1 MKTFSLNKVIAIFA
15 LLFLIGG
22 GKTLAETTA
31 TLQASST
38 DPSQGRP
45 EFAYTINNVNVLNG
59 GVIDY
64 GYWNVNLYS
73 VVNSPANAAAFAF
86 YAVAGKPNTYYI
98 YNYSAKKWVTYDLAT
113 SYNNDMKGFLK
124 LSDTKTEGCYF
135 EITSCTNDTHS
146 GYQMRPYASD
156 GTIDEDCYLNYNGG
170 NGANVSLT
178 VGLWKDP
185 GSQDKG
191 ACWILKKVDLEVNS
205 IQTSTNEAKPE
216 HVFTMRNANGDYVN
230 SNLYRT
236 LAASDYAQ
244 FAFYEVSGKASAYY
258 IYNYSAKKWLKY
270 TTSATYT
277 KGKDFVFNGEKSER
291 SEFYITDAAKDGVS
305 GVQIQPYN
313 AAGNAA
319 NNYLNFYG
327 GGGDNVAHTIGNYT
341 TDGNNDAGSLW
352 VFTEVEIANNNAV
365 ITNKTMSEG
374 SVVSTLLENHTGNGT
389 KLLKET
395 AIDWTKQKVIAEID
409 LSTCGTGTE
418 DLFSIGE
425 NIQTFEANNIHMYK
439 KSDGSI
445 TAYLVGNPIKGGITG
460 FESSTLLDGNML
472 RVELSSEKGF
482 VVNDVVVFS
491 KEAINQYSEQ
501 YYTNQFFSLSNIQVG
516 SGEGTNQESRA
527 KYNYISVATKDYQTA
542 TVTSSNTLDEVT
554 VNSFNAQNDVDVQLK
569 RSLTPT
575 QWNTFCVPFTI
586 SEDVIAEK
594 FGAGT
599 LVYTFGSM
607 NGNVMNFAHST
618 TIEAGTPYIVK
629 PTKEVV
635 NPSFTGVNIEATAA
649 KKVGADGYFMQGI
662 YSAKTDLTTDGT
674 NLFLGDGNKFY
685 KPAGATTAKMKG
697 LRAFFIVPQGTNLA
711 ALRANIDGATT
722 AIDELTAVV
731 EQPTDNRIYNLQG
744 QFVGTSFEGLHG
756 VYVQNG
762 KKVLV
767 K

>member
-1 MKTFSLNKVIAIFA
+1 MKTFSLNKIFAIFA

-38 DPSQGRP
+38 DPSLGKP
-45 EFAYTINNVNVLNG
+45 EFAYTINNVNVIDG
-59 GVIDY
+59 TIDY

-73 VVNSPANAAAFAF
+73 VVNSPANAASFAF
-86 YAVAGKPNTYYI
+86 YAVAGKSNTYYI

-113 SYNNDMKGFLK
+113 SYNNNMKGFLK

-170 NGANVSLT
+170 NGANASLT

-191 ACWILKKVDLEVNS
+191 ACWILKKVDLGVNS

-216 HVFTMRNANGDYVN
+216 HVFTMRNANNSYVN
-230 SNLYRT
+230 SNLYCAT
-236 LAASDYAQ
+236 STSDYAQ
-244 FAFYEVSGKASAYY
+244 FAFYEVSGKTSAYY

-277 KGKDFVFNGEKSER
+277 KGQDFVSNGEKSER

-319 NNYLNFYG
+319 NNYLNFYK
-327 GGGDNVAHTIGNYT
+327 GGDQNTNNTIGNYT

-374 SVVSTLLENHTGNGT
+374 SVVSTLLENHTGDGT

-395 AIDWTKQKVIAEID
+395 AIDWTQQKVIAEID

-418 DLFSIGE
+418 DLFSIGKD
-425 NIQTFEANNIHMYK
+425 IQTFKENNIHVYK
-439 KSDGSI
+439 TSGGI
-445 TAYLVGNPIKGGITG
+445 TAYLVGNPASGGATAFG
-460 FESSTLLDGNML
+460 PVSFDGNIL

-482 VVNDVVVFS
+482 VVNDRAIFS
-491 KEAINQYSEQ
+491 KEIINQYSEQ
-501 YYTNQFFSLSNIQVG
+501 KYGKQFFSLSNIQVG
-516 SGEGTNQESRA
+516 SGEGTNQETKA
-527 KYNYISVATKDYQTA
+527 TYNYISVVTNDYKAA
-542 TVTSSNTLDEVT
+542 TVTSSNTLDEVA
-554 VNSFNAQNDVDVQLK
+554 VNSFNAQNNVDVQLK
-569 RSLTPT
+569 RTLSPEH
-575 QWNTFCVPFTI
+575 WNSFCVPFAI
-586 SEDVIAEK
+586 SADVIAEK

-599 LVYTFGSM
+599 QICTFGSM
-607 NGNVMNFAHST
+607 NGNVMNFDHST
-618 TIEAGTPYIVK
+618 TIEAGKPYIVK

-635 NPSFTGVNIEATAA
+635 DPSFTSVNIEATAA

-685 KPAGATTAKMKG
+685 KPAGTTTARMKG

-722 AIDELTAVV
+722 AIDELTTVV

>member
-1 MKTFSLNKVIAIFA
+1 MKTFSLNKIIAIFA

-45 EFAYTINNVNVLNG
+45 EFAYTINNVNVLDG

-73 VVNSPANAAAFAF
+73 VRNTPANAAAFAF
-86 YAVAGKPNTYYI
+86 YAVAGKSNTYYI

-113 SYNNDMKGFLK
+113 SYNSGQGFLK

-135 EITSCTNDTHS
+135 EITSCTKDTHS

-156 GTIDEDCYLNYNGG
+156 GTIDEDRYLNYYGG
-170 NGANVSLT
+170 NGANESIT
-178 VGLWKDP
+178 VGLWKDN
-185 GSQDKG
+185 GSSDAG
-191 ACWILKKVDLEVNS
+191 SCWILKEADLGV
-205 IQTSTNEAKPE
+205 K
-216 HVFTMRNANGDYVN
+216 AN
-230 SNLYRT
+230 
-236 LAASDYAQ
+236 
-244 FAFYEVSGKASAYY
+244 
-258 IYNYSAKKWLKY
+258 
-270 TTSATYT
+270 
-277 KGKDFVFNGEKSER
+277 
-291 SEFYITDAAKDGVS
+291 
-305 GVQIQPYN
+305 
-313 AAGNAA
+313 
-319 NNYLNFYG
+319 
-327 GGGDNVAHTIGNYT
+327 
-341 TDGNNDAGSLW
+341 
-352 VFTEVEIANNNAV
+352 
-365 ITNKTMSEG
+365 ITNTSLATG
-374 SVVSTLLENHTGNGT
+374 SIVSTVLENHTGDGT
-389 KLLKET
+389 KFTRET
-395 AIDWTKQKVIAEID
+395 AIDWTTQKIVAEID
-409 LSTCGTGTE
+409 ISTCGTGTE
-418 DLFSIGE
+418 DLFSIGDDATSW
-425 NIQTFEANNIHMYK
+425 NAVNIHMYRTGT
-439 KSDGSI
+439 SGFS
-445 TAYLVGNPIKGGITG
+445 AYLSGNANSKDGTGVTNGIVP
-460 FESSTLLDGNML
+460 DGNIL
-472 RVELSSEKGF
+472 RVEVSSEKGF
-482 VVNDVVVFS
+482 VVNGTVLFS
-491 KEAINQYSEQ
+491 KEKINQYS
-501 YYTNQFFSLSNIQVG
+501 TLFSLSTIKVG
-516 SGEGTNQESRA
+516 SGENNQNSRA

-607 NGNVMNFAHST
+607 NGNVMNFTPST
-618 TIEAGTPYIVK
+618 IIEAGKPYIVK
-629 PTKEVV
+629 PANTVV
-635 NPSFTGVNIEATAA
+635 NPTFTGVNIEAVAA
-649 KKVGADGYFMQGI
+649 KQVGANGFFMQGT
-662 YSAKTDLTTDGT
+662 YGAKTDLTTDGT
-674 NLFLGDGNKFY
+674 NLFLGEGNKFY
-685 KPAGATTAKMKG
+685 KPSGTTTARMKG

-722 AIDELTAVV
+722 AIDELTTVV

>member
-1 MKTFSLNKVIAIFA
+1 MKTFSLNKIFAIFA

-45 EFAYTINNVNVLNG
+45 DFAYTINNVNAID
-59 GVIDY
+59 GVADY

-73 VVNSPANAAAFAF
+73 VRNNPTNAASFAF

-113 SYNNDMKGFLK
+113 SYNNMQGFLK

-135 EITSCTNDTHS
+135 EITSCTKDTHS

-156 GTIDEDCYLNYNGG
+156 GTIDTDRYLNYNGG
-170 NGANVSLT
+170 NGANASKT
-178 VGLWKDP
+178 VGLWQDP
-185 GSQDKG
+185 GSSDAG
-191 ACWILKKVDLEVNS
+191 SCWILKEADLGV
-205 IQTSTNEAKPE
+205 K
-216 HVFTMRNANGDYVN
+216 AN
-230 SNLYRT
+230 
-236 LAASDYAQ
+236 
-244 FAFYEVSGKASAYY
+244 
-258 IYNYSAKKWLKY
+258 
-270 TTSATYT
+270 
-277 KGKDFVFNGEKSER
+277 
-291 SEFYITDAAKDGVS
+291 
-305 GVQIQPYN
+305 
-313 AAGNAA
+313 
-319 NNYLNFYG
+319 
-327 GGGDNVAHTIGNYT
+327 
-341 TDGNNDAGSLW
+341 
-352 VFTEVEIANNNAV
+352 
-365 ITNKTMSEG
+365 ITNTSLAEG
-374 SVVSTLLENHTGNGT
+374 SVVSTVLENHTGDGT
-389 KLLKET
+389 QLVKET
-395 AIDWTKQKVIAEID
+395 AIDWTTQKIVAEID
-409 LSTCGTGTE
+409 ISTCGTGTE
-418 DLFSIGE
+418 DLFSIGKDA
-425 NIQTFEANNIHMYK
+425 ITWSANNIHMYK
-439 KSDGSI
+439 ASGGI
-445 TAYLVGNPIKGGITG
+445 TAYLVGNPVGGGATAFG
-460 FESSTLLDGNML
+460 PVSFDGNIL

-482 VVNDVVVFS
+482 VVNDRVIFS
-491 KEAINQYSEQ
+491 KEIINQYSEQ
-501 YYTNQFFSLSNIQVG
+501 YYKEQFFSLSTIKVG
-516 SGEGTNQESRA
+516 SGEGTNQETKA
-527 KYNYISVATKDYQTA
+527 TYNYIRVVTNDYQAA

-569 RSLTPT
+569 RSLSPAH
-575 QWNTFCVPFTI
+575 WNSFCVPFTI
-586 SEDVIAEK
+586 SADVIAEK

-607 NGNVMNFAHST
+607 NGNVMNFAPST
-618 TIEAGTPYIVK
+618 TIEAGKPYIVK

-635 NPSFTGVNIEATAA
+635 DPSFTGVNIEATAA

-685 KPAGATTAKMKG
+685 KPAGTTTARMKG

-722 AIDELTAVV
+722 SIDEFATVV

>member
-1 MKTFSLNKVIAIFA
+1 M
-15 LLFLIGG
+15 
-22 GKTLAETTA
+22 
-31 TLQASST
+31 QASST
-38 DPSQGRP
+38 DPSLGRP
-45 EFAYTINNVNVLNG
+45 DFAYTINNVNVLDG

-73 VVNSPANAAAFAF
+73 VVNSPANAASFAF
-86 YAVAGKPNTYYI
+86 YAVAGKSNTYYI

-113 SYNNDMKGFLK
+113 SYNNNMKGFLK

-191 ACWILKKVDLEVNS
+191 ACWILKKVDLGVNS

-216 HVFTMRNANGDYVN
+216 HVFTMRNANNSYVN
-230 SNLYRT
+230 SNLYCAT
-236 LAASDYAQ
+236 STSDYAQ
-244 FAFYEVSGKASAYY
+244 FAFYEVSGKTSAYY

-277 KGKDFVFNGEKSER
+277 VGKDFVSNGEKSER
-291 SEFYITDAAKDGVS
+291 CEFYITDAAKDGVS

-327 GGGDNVAHTIGNYT
+327 GGGANVSNTIGNYT

-365 ITNKTMSEG
+365 ITSTTIPTGTSTNLKTNWKATKNTAWEVTTPIDWNTQQLIVTVDLNGVYAADAQGNRVVLCVTGADDELGWTENTGRSIFYNYSSTQVQGYVLEG
-374 SVVSTLLENHTGNGT
+374 DNANTGRLTYTNPLVFRYTKDGMYLGDEATPTHNSTRLA
-389 KLLKET
+389 KLLS
-395 AIDWTKQKVIAEID
+395 QKNIK
-409 LSTCGTGTE
+409 
-418 DLFSIGE
+418 IG
-425 NIQTFEANNIHMYK
+425 ANNEACSGTYTIQLASNDYAPAQTY
-439 KSDGSI
+439 SDNI
-445 TAYLVGNPIKGGITG
+445 
-460 FESSTLLDGNML
+460 L
-472 RVELSSEKGF
+472 RE
-482 VVNDVVVFS
+482 
-491 KEAINQYSEQ
+491 
-501 YYTNQFFSLSNIQVG
+501 
-516 SGEGTNQESRA
+516 
-527 KYNYISVATKDYQTA
+527 TA
-542 TVTSSNTLDEVT
+542 TV
-554 VNSFNAQNDVDVQLK
+554 SFNAQDNVDVQLE
-569 RSLTPT
+569 RTLSPEY
-575 QWNTFCVPFTI
+575 WNTFCVPFTI
-586 SEDVIAEK
+586 SADVIKEK
-594 FGAGT
+594 FGEGT
-599 LVYTFGSM
+599 QVCTFGSM
-607 NGNVMNFAHST
+607 EGTVMNFAHST
-618 TIEAGTPYIVK
+618 SIEAGKPYIVK

-635 NPSFTGVNIEATAA
+635 DPTFTGVNIEATAA
-649 KKVGADGYFMQGI
+649 KQVGANGYFMQGI
-662 YSAKTDLTTDGT
+662 YSVKTDLTTDGT

-685 KPAGATTAKMKG
+685 KPLGTTTAKMKG
-697 LRAFFIVPQGTNLA
+697 MRAFFIVPQGTNFA

-722 AIDELTAVV
+722 AIDDLTTVV

>member
-38 DPSQGRP
+38 DPSLGRP

-59 GVIDY
+59 TTIDY

-73 VVNSPANAAAFAF
+73 VVNSPANAASFAF
-86 YAVAGKPNTYYI
+86 YAVAGKSNTYYI

-113 SYNNDMKGFLK
+113 SYDNTKGFLK

-156 GTIDEDCYLNYNGG
+156 GTIDEDRYLNFNGG
-170 NGANVSLT
+170 NGANASIT
-178 VGLWKDP
+178 VGLWQDP
-185 GSQDKG
+185 GSSDAG
-191 ACWILKKVDLEVNS
+191 SCWILKEADLGVKANITNTSLAAGSIVNS
-205 IQTSTNEAKPE
+205 LYTN
-216 HVFTMRNANGDYVN
+216 Y
-230 SNLYRT
+230 
-236 LAASDYAQ
+236 Q
-244 FAFYEVSGKASAYY
+244 
-258 IYNYSAKKWLKY
+258 
-270 TTSATYT
+270 
-277 KGKDFVFNGEKSER
+277 
-291 SEFYITDAAKDGVS
+291 
-305 GVQIQPYN
+305 
-313 AAGNAA
+313 
-319 NNYLNFYG
+319 
-327 GGGDNVAHTIGNYT
+327 
-341 TDGNNDAGSLW
+341 
-352 VFTEVEIANNNAV
+352 
-365 ITNKTMSEG
+365 
-374 SVVSTLLENHTGNGT
+374 GNGT
-389 KLLKET
+389 QFVKET
-395 AIDWTKQKVIAEID
+395 AIDWTNQKVVAEID
-409 LSTCGTGTE
+409 ISTCGTGTE
-418 DLFSIGE
+418 DLFSIG
-425 NIQTFEANNIHMYK
+425 NDAISWNAVNIHMYRTGT
-439 KSDGSI
+439 SGFS
-445 TAYLVGNPIKGGITG
+445 AYLSGNANSKDGTGVTSGIVP
-460 FESSTLLDGNML
+460 DGNVL
-472 RVELSSEKGF
+472 RVEVSSEKGF
-482 VVNDVVVFS
+482 VVNGTVLFS
-491 KEAINQYSEQ
+491 KEKINQYS
-501 YYTNQFFSLSNIQVG
+501 TLFSLSTIKVG

-569 RSLTPT
+569 RSLSPEH
-575 QWNTFCVPFTI
+575 WNSFCVPFAI
-586 SEDVIAEK
+586 SADVIAEK

-599 LVYTFGSM
+599 QICTFGSM

-685 KPAGATTAKMKG
+685 KPAGTTTAKMKG
-697 LRAFFIVPQGTNLA
+697 MRAFFIVPKGTNLA

-722 AIDELTAVV
+722 AIDELTTVV

>member
-1 MKTFSLNKVIAIFA
+1 MKTFSLNKIIAIFA

-38 DPSQGRP
+38 DPSLGKP

-59 GVIDY
+59 TTIDY

-73 VVNSPANAAAFAF
+73 VVNTPANAASFAF
-86 YAVAGKPNTYYI
+86 YAVAGKSNTYYI

-113 SYNNDMKGFLK
+113 SYNNNMKGFLK

-170 NGANVSLT
+170 NGANASLT

-191 ACWILKKVDLEVNS
+191 ACWILKKVDLGVNS

-216 HVFTMRNANGDYVN
+216 HVFTMRNANNSYVN
-230 SNLYRT
+230 SNLYCAT
-236 LAASDYAQ
+236 STSDYAQ
-244 FAFYEVSGKASAYY
+244 FAFYEVSGKTSAYY

-277 KGKDFVFNGEKSER
+277 KGQDFVSNGEKSER

-319 NNYLNFYG
+319 NNYLNFYK
-327 GGGDNVAHTIGNYT
+327 GGDQNTNNTIGNYT

-374 SVVSTLLENHTGNGT
+374 SVVSTLLENHTGDGT

-418 DLFSIGE
+418 DLFSIGKD
-425 NIQTFEANNIHMYK
+425 IQTFKENNIHVYK
-439 KSDGSI
+439 TSGGI
-445 TAYLVGNPIKGGITG
+445 TAYLVGNPASGGATAFG
-460 FESSTLLDGNML
+460 PVSFDGNIL

-482 VVNDVVVFS
+482 VVNDRAIFS
-491 KEAINQYSEQ
+491 KEIINQYSEQ
-501 YYTNQFFSLSNIQVG
+501 KYGKQFFSLSNIQVG
-516 SGEGTNQESRA
+516 SGEGTNQETKA
-527 KYNYISVATKDYQTA
+527 TYNYISVVTNDYKTA
-542 TVTSSNTLDEVT
+542 TVTVSNTLDEVA
-554 VNSFNAQNDVDVQLK
+554 VNSFNAQNNVDVQLK
-569 RSLTPT
+569 RSLSPEH
-575 QWNTFCVPFTI
+575 WNSFCVPFAI
-586 SEDVIAEK
+586 SADVIAEK

-599 LVYTFGSM
+599 QICTFGSM
-607 NGNVMNFAHST
+607 NGNVMNFDHST
-618 TIEAGTPYIVK
+618 TIEAGKPYIVK

-635 NPSFTGVNIEATAA
+635 DPSFTSVNIEATAA

-685 KPAGATTAKMKG
+685 KPAGTTTARMKG

-722 AIDELTAVV
+722 AIDELTTVV

>member
-1 MKTFSLNKVIAIFA
+1 MKTFSLNKIIAIFA

-59 GVIDY
+59 TTIDY

-73 VVNSPANAAAFAF
+73 VVNSPANAASFAF
-86 YAVAGKPNTYYI
+86 YAVAGKSNTYYI

-113 SYNNDMKGFLK
+113 SYDNTKGFLK

-156 GTIDEDCYLNYNGG
+156 GTIDEDRYLNFNGG
-170 NGANVSLT
+170 NGANASIT
-178 VGLWKDP
+178 VGLWQDN

-191 ACWILKKVDLEVNS
+191 ACWILKEADLSVKANITNTSLAAGSIVNS
-205 IQTSTNEAKPE
+205 LYTN
-216 HVFTMRNANGDYVN
+216 Y
-230 SNLYRT
+230 
-236 LAASDYAQ
+236 Q
-244 FAFYEVSGKASAYY
+244 
-258 IYNYSAKKWLKY
+258 
-270 TTSATYT
+270 
-277 KGKDFVFNGEKSER
+277 
-291 SEFYITDAAKDGVS
+291 
-305 GVQIQPYN
+305 
-313 AAGNAA
+313 
-319 NNYLNFYG
+319 
-327 GGGDNVAHTIGNYT
+327 
-341 TDGNNDAGSLW
+341 
-352 VFTEVEIANNNAV
+352 
-365 ITNKTMSEG
+365 
-374 SVVSTLLENHTGNGT
+374 GNGT
-389 KLLKET
+389 QFVKET
-395 AIDWTKQKVIAEID
+395 AIDWTNQKVVAEID
-409 LSTCGTGTE
+409 VSTCGTGTE

-425 NIQTFEANNIHMYK
+425 DAITWFANNIHMYK
-439 KSDGSI
+439 TTGGI
-445 TAYLVGNPIKGGITG
+445 TAYLVGNPVGGGATAFG
-460 FESSTLLDGNML
+460 PVSFDGNIL

-482 VVNDVVVFS
+482 VVNDRVIFS
-491 KEAINQYSEQ
+491 KEVINQYSEQ
-501 YYTNQFFSLSNIQVG
+501 YYSKQFFSLSTIKVG
-516 SGEGTNQESRA
+516 SGEGNNQESKA
-527 KYNYISVATKDYQTA
+527 KYNYISVVTNDYQTA

-586 SEDVIAEK
+586 SADVIAEK

-607 NGNVMNFAHST
+607 NGNVMNFAPST
-618 TIEAGTPYIVK
+618 TIEAGKPYIVK
-629 PTKEVV
+629 PANTVV
-635 NPSFTGVNIEATAA
+635 NPTFTGVNIEASAPV
-649 KKVGADGYFMQGI
+649 KSGENGFFMQGT
-662 YSAKTDLTTDGT
+662 YGAKTDLLDDGT
-674 NLFLGDGNKFY
+674 NLFLGEGNKFY

-722 AIDELTAVV
+722 AIDELATVV